1 MAMCRKGEKFL
12 SRRIE
17 GNKGT
22 EARMYRADSKS
33 GEYSGL
39 GCVVGMYT
47 MRQNQKSK
55 QDY

>member
-1 MAMCRKGEKFL
+1 MCRKGEKFL
-12 SRRIE
+12 SRRIK

-22 EARMYRADSKS
+22 EARMYRADSKN